1 MSTYS
6 LAMARLSL
14 VAIGLLPKGEWQFN
28 TFNAQLTAQSDEQL
42 DQINTK
48 LDELIELYSQK
59 LQGLLPPAPKPSAPP
74 ASKLPPLRQTP
85 AYPPPPSVKALEE
98 VECIQVYKPL
108 RNIRKQPIRQKHRA
122 AEAMPKKSCDDEV
135 FVFGNIIA
143 WPPKFGG
150 TNMRLSR
157 DQHLD
162 AWYTTML
169 NTHGKAQQMSH

>member
-1 MSTYS
+1 
-6 LAMARLSL
+6 MARLSL
-14 VAIGLLPKGEWQFN
+14 VAVGLLPEGERRFN

-42 DQINTK
+42 DQINAK

-59 LQGLLPPAPKPSAPP
+59 LQGLLPTAPP
-74 ASKLPPLRQTP
+74 APPAPKLPPLRQTP
-85 AYPPPPSVKALEE
+85 AYPPPPSVEALEE

-122 AEAMPKKSCDDEV
+122 AKAMPKTPCDAEV
-135 FVFGNIIA
+135 FEVFGNIIA

-169 NTHGKAQQMSH
+169 NTHAKAQQI